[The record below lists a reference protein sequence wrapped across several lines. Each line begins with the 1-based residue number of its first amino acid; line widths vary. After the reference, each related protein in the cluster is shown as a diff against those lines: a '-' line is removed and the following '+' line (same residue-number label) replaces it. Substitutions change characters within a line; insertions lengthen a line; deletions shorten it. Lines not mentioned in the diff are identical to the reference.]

1 MKPAG
6 AWAACAAALVME
18 GALLGRMPGL
28 ESSPA
33 QLSALLMAHAAL
45 CLLFSMALLSLL
57 PESLR
62 RPALDAGV
70 FVFLSV
76 FFIPVLGMAGLLA
89 FIVPALRRQA
99 PAAQPSGWAHT
110 DTPGLPSRPAEL
122 QASGALSRACDLAGP
137 LQHAADPAKR
147 IAALISTLSL
157 EGQQAIPLLRL
168 ALKDPDDE
176 VRLLAYALLNRKEKA
191 VEARMRQQ
199 QAALAQDA
207 PEQVFLQHK
216 ALAHDYWELAHLGD
230 PHGDALI
237 SLCGRA
243 HEHVRAALKLRPR
256 DGGLH
261 FLSGQILLVQVQLD
275 AASDA
280 FEVARQCGID
290 ARQIA
295 AMLAEVAFRR
305 QRYSDVRH
313 HLSQAGS
320 GARQRQLNKL
330 STYWSREHA

>member
-1 MKPAG
+1 MIRT
-6 AWAACAAALVME
+6 WLLCAIALVMDAALV
-18 GALLGRMPGL
+18 GRMAGL
-28 ESSPA
+28 ALSVV
-33 QLSALLMAHAAL
+33 QLSALLAAHVAV
-45 CLLFSMALLSLL
+45 CLLFSGALVSSL

-62 RPALDAGV
+62 RPAGKAGL

-76 FFIPVLGMAGLLA
+76 VFIPVLGMLGLAA
-89 FIVPALRRQA
+89 FIAPALRRQRL
-99 PAAQPSGWAHT
+99 AARPSGWAHAG
-110 DTPGLPSRPAEL
+110 TPGLPSKPAQL
-122 QASGALSRACDLAGP
+122 QGSGALSRCCDLAGR
-137 LQHAADPAKR
+137 LQHAADPAQR
-147 IAALISTLSL
+147 IAALISTLCL
-157 EGQQAIPLLRL
+157 ADPQAVPLLRL

-191 VEARMRQQ
+191 VEARMREQ
-199 QAALAQDA
+199 QAALAQDV

-230 PHGDALI
+230 PRGDALI
-237 SLCGRA
+237 ALCARA

-256 DGGLH
+256 DGGMH
-261 FLSGQILLVQVQLD
+261 FLSGRVLLVQAQLD
-275 AASDA
+275 AASEA

-290 ARQIA
+290 ARQIT

-305 QRYSDVRH
+305 QRYADVRR